1 MEDLDANDARILVEA
16 MMIAR
21 DEGKRRGGEAEKA
34 AIYICANILTL
45 LSYAQPG
52 PVTDG
57 MIRYSLTKR
66 PANVTKGAG

>member
-21 DEGKRRGGEAEKA
+21 DEGKRRGGNAEVA
-34 AIYICANILTL
+34 AARICANTIILL
-45 LSYAQPG
+45 GYAQPG

-57 MIRYSLTKR
+57 MIRHALTKR
-66 PANVTKGAG
+66 PANATGKAT